1 MLSSKKKQCFRV
13 VVTGFGD
20 DYCIAILSCSL
31 SLHGSVRLGWT
42 LNVRFQ
48 VPVHMLRRED
58 VPQLHYAHVCGAI
71 AAKLPPIRSLLLTE
85 SPPWVVIQMHVG
97 SKQGKVDKT

>member
-1 MLSSKKKQCFRV
+1 
-13 VVTGFGD
+13 
-20 DYCIAILSCSL
+20 
-31 SLHGSVRLGWT
+31 
-42 LNVRFQ
+42 
-48 VPVHMLRRED
+48 MLRRED